1 MSTSTPT
8 VALGADLLTS
18 MTKLP
23 QSIMKKAKDAIAKFK
38 MNPLNPGLNLEK
50 INHDDRRIYSIRI
63 DLNYRGIVLKSKTDD
78 TFILLWIDKHDDAY
92 DWAKKRRFGIHAQ
105 TGAIQIIE
113 TTHAADEIEPSQPTY
128 ASTEDTRP
136 DIFVQFSDKDLEKLG
151 ATEDTLP
158 LIRNIKED
166 DDIEKLQRRLP
177 PELYEG
183 LFLLACD
190 EPYDKVLDELGIKPD
205 QTFDPEDFQTA
216 LKLDKN
222 QQNFFSITD
231 DAELE
236 AILNEPMAKW
246 RVFLH
251 PSQRKLVRANFNG
264 PARVLGGA
272 GTGKTV
278 VAMHRAKY
286 LASQCGK
293 HDKVLFTTFTKSLIN
308 DIQNNMQKICSY
320 DEIRKIDII
329 HIDKWCHNFLRSKH
343 LNNEIAYENHPLRK
357 KLWKQALELLE
368 TDDFDEN
375 FLKTEWDKVIQYH
388 DIDTFQQYAR
398 IPRAGRRGRL
408 QRLQRKQIWPVF
420 EDYRALLVENQLWE
434 PADMFRAA
442 RQLLNQGDNTSGFK
456 HIIVDEIQDLHP
468 QAFRLLRAMIP
479 EDDLHKN
486 DLFLV
491 GDGHQSLYGH
501 HIVMSQ
507 LGINIRGR
515 GRRLKLNYRTPEETR
530 KWASS
535 ILADVAVS
543 DLDGELDS
551 SKGYRSLISGPEP
564 VFKSCASFSEEIKT
578 IKEWIEGIK
587 SKQPNQVICV
597 TLRKVNARVQYAEAL
612 ADAGFDIHII
622 TSDNH
627 DIDDPSPIRFV
638 TMHRIKG
645 LEFDHVCI
653 ADCSKNTWQ
662 KYQNDPDRLNAE
674 KCLLHV
680 AATRTKNSL
689 LITATGEVFKH

>member
-1 MSTSTPT
+1 MNHPT
-8 VALGADLLTS
+8 VALGDDLLVS
-18 MTKLP
+18 LVNLP
-23 QSIMKKAKDAIAKFK
+23 QGIMKKAKEAITKFQQ
-38 MNPLNPGLNLEK
+38 NPLSTGLNLEK
-50 INHDDRRIYSIRI
+50 IKHKDKRVHSIRV
-63 DLNYRGIVLKSKTDD
+63 DQNYRGIVLKSEKAD
-78 TFILLWIDKHDDAY
+78 TYILLWIDKHDDAY
-92 DWAKKRRFGIHAQ
+92 DWAAKHRFGIHTQ

-113 TTHAADEIEPSQPTY
+113 TIHSSEEIEAQQPTY
-128 ASTEDTRP
+128 QPLEDECP
-136 DIFVQFSDKDLEKLG
+136 DIFVQFSDKDLEDIG
-151 ATEDTLP
+151 ATEETLP
-158 LIRNIKED
+158 LLRTIKED
-166 DDIEKLQRRLP
+166 NDLEKLQRRFP
-177 PELYEG
+177 SELYEG
-183 LFLLACD
+183 LYLLACG
-190 EPYDKVLDELGIKPD
+190 ESYDKVLDELGIDPD
-205 QTFDPEDFQTA
+205 KSFDPEDFQAA
-216 LKLDKN
+216 LKLDSN
-222 QQNFFSITD
+222 QQNFLSITD

-251 PSQRKLVRANFNG
+251 PSQRKLVKANFNG

-278 VAMHRAKY
+278 VAMHRARF
-286 LASQCGK
+286 LASQCSD
-293 HDKVLFTTFTKSLIN
+293 HEKVLFTTFTKSLIN

-329 HIDKWCHNFLRSKH
+329 HIDKWCLNFLRSKQ
-343 LNNEIAYENHPLRK
+343 LKNELAYESNTLRK
-357 KLWKQALELLE
+357 QLWAQAVELLE
-368 TDDFDEN
+368 SDDYDED
-375 FLKTEWDKVIQYH
+375 FLKLEWDKVIQYH
-388 DIDTFQQYAR
+388 DIETFQEYAR

-408 QRLQRKQIWPVF
+408 PRLQRKKIWPVF
-420 EDYRALLVENQLWE
+420 EEYRALLSEKQLWE

-442 RQLLNQGDNTSGFK
+442 RQLLEQSNITSGFK

-468 QAFRLLRAMIP
+468 QAFRLLRAMLP
-479 EDDLHKN
+479 KDEFHKN

-535 ILADVAVS
+535 ILKDVTINN
-543 DLDGELDS
+543 LDGELDS
-551 SKGYRSLISGPEP
+551 SKGYRSIISGPEP
-564 VFKSCASFSEEIKT
+564 VFKSCDSFPEEIKT
-578 IKEWIEGIK
+578 IKDWIDDIK
-587 SKQPNQVICV
+587 SKQPNQVVCV
-597 TLRKVNARVQYAEAL
+597 TVRNKQAL
-612 ADAGFDIHII
+612 DKYADALDVAGFTTYKI
-622 TSDNH
+622 TANNH
-627 DIDDPSPIRFV
+627 DTEDPAPIRLV

-653 ADCSKNTWQ
+653 ADCSKNTWN
-662 KYQNDPDRLNAE
+662 KYQNNPDRMNSE

-689 LITATGEVFKH
+689 LVTATGPVFEH